1 MPYLKYTA
9 QAQTDIA
16 RFYEFLKDKD
26 VHAALRSTESIL
38 ASLNILKQM
47 PYAGRA
53 VFGDEVLREYVI
65 EFGNSGYVA
74 MYRYEIEKD
83 CVTVLKIKHQR
94 EYTYP

>member
-1 MPYLKYTA
+1 MPHLKYTP
-9 QAQTDIA
+9 QSHTDIA

-26 VHAALRSTESIL
+26 MDAAFRATEAIVS
-38 ASLNILKQM
+38 SLNILKQM

-53 VFGDEVLREYVI
+53 VFGDETLREYVI

-83 CVTVLKIKHQR
+83 RVTVLKIKHQR
-94 EYTYP
+94 EYDYT